1 MKRTALIL
9 TLILCLALC
18 ALAFASCDKKDKAT
32 TTAVSGCAH
41 VWGDYVV
48 DLEPTC
54 SEPGIKSK
62 YCTKCGAQDPDSVAA
77 IETIP
82 HTEADAYSTDTPATC
97 STVGW
102 ESKHCTVCGA
112 IIASTA
118 RQIDKDPDA
127 HNVENWEVTSAAT
140 LLNPIGHR
148 HGVCTLCSQPQDE
161 DLQFKHNVQT
171 FTTSGGRYTAGYATL
186 GEVRG
191 DKHFYD
197 AGNDMLIEYSV
208 LWNETLLNLYK
219 PNPDATNK
227 NSIMPTID
235 SRFVPNAAGSPGN
248 SGIVRWELASDV
260 PSQWC
265 TCKYA
270 GGFEVAAFETS
281 ESDNPYPNFGKKES
295 EGAVETD
302 YPNIGGANLGGGQ
315 PLGETQ
321 WGWHRVSARFRQ
333 EITNMDKILLG
344 DPAEYKLQV
353 WVYIDGMM
361 VLHCSDTDHVW
372 EGGDKTDRKLYSA
385 EPDGNGGIKYTEND
399 NLYIHGAFLDSK
411 KMASGVGYF
420 EIADYS
426 VTIGSNFVQKVRKVT
441 SPVADTLT
449 VAEGVTVP
457 STMWYE
463 LNN

>member
-1 MKRTALIL
+1 MKKAVVVLALL
-9 TLILCLALC
+9 LCLVLSAF
-18 ALAFASCDKKDKAT
+18 AFASCDKKDKAA
-32 TTAVSGCAH
+32 TTAAGTGCAH
-41 VWGDYVV
+41 AWGDYVV

-62 YCTKCGAQDPDSVAA
+62 YCTLCGAQDPASVAV

-97 STVGW
+97 SAVGW
-102 ESKHCTVCGA
+102 ESKHCAVCGA
-112 IIASTA
+112 IISSTA

-186 GEVRG
+186 AEVRG

-208 LWNETLLNLYK
+208 LWNETLLNM
-219 PNPDATNK
+219 NK
-227 NSIMPTID
+227 NNMATID
-235 SRFVPNAAGSPGN
+235 SRFTTNAAGNSGN
-248 SGIVRWELASDV
+248 SGIVRWELASGINSD
-260 PSQWC
+260 WC

-270 GGFEVAAFETS
+270 GGFEVAAFSTS
-281 ESDNPYPNFGKKES
+281 ESDNPYPRYNIKVNDPT
-295 EGAVETD
+295 A
-302 YPNIGGANLGGGQ
+302 YPNIGGANLGNGIDQGD
-315 PLGETQ
+315 PQ

-333 EITNMDKILLG
+333 EVINVDAVKGGTD
-344 DPAEYKLQV
+344 AEYKLQV
-353 WVYIDGMM
+353 WVYIDGVF
-361 VLHCSDTDHVW
+361 VLHYSGPDHTWSDKK
-372 EGGDKTDRKLYSA
+372 EDRKLYSA

-426 VTIGSNFVQKVRKVT
+426 VTIGSNFVQNVRKVT

-463 LNN
+463 LDN